1 VKTYKIQNISSS
13 DKQNNLPLPVRVK
26 HLAPKIHTSPVA
38 TPKIPLHVDQHLDP
52 EKSRE
57 FAPKIPLHVIQHLDP
72 ENPREFAPKIHCALK
87 RVPSTSPADF
97 SSASSGALFFAPSAA
112 QRQVDTY
119 YHELVGLRN
128 NSKNAE
134 YEELKRLLFS
144 KYSFADAYREDARC
158 PLLTPLV
165 VAARSDIV
173 FEYDAFKLL
182 AESKARP
189 QNLGAWLAKRSKECY
204 YFSRHLQSEGET
216 DRSQFYKQQA
226 LLLTHLVEELT
237 ALKTRTC
244 RFQIILNEE
253 EYARLLNME
262 KANDDY
268 V

>member
-1 VKTYKIQNISSS
+1 MVTVN
-13 DKQNNLPLPVRVK
+13 P
-26 HLAPKIHTSPVA
+26 ATKIHTSPV
-38 TPKIPLHVDQHLDP
+38 V
-52 EKSRE
+52 
-57 FAPKIPLHVIQHLDP
+57 APKIPLNVIQHLDP
-72 ENPREFAPKIHCALK
+72 ENPREFASKIHCALK

-97 SSASSGALFFAPSAA
+97 SSANSGALFFAPSAA

-119 YHELVGLRN
+119 YHELVTLRN
-128 NSKNAE
+128 KNAE
-134 YEELKRLLFS
+134 HEELKRLLFL
-144 KYSFADAYREDARC
+144 KYSFADAYKEDGRC

-204 YFSRHLQSEGET
+204 YFSRHLQAEGET

-226 LLLTHLVEELT
+226 LLLTHLVEELS

-244 RFQIILNEE
+244 QFQIILNEE

-262 KANDDY
+262 KANESSRLHQ
-268 V
+268 